1 MMKLVL
7 RGRKALVIGARRTGA
22 AVARYLSR
30 QGAEVLLSDQASN
43 AFEEERALLGGLAVE
58 WCLGRDD
65 ARLLQGVDF
74 VIPSP
79 GVPKSHP
86 LLKAAAMRGQ
96 PILAEIELAY
106 RSLSAPLYAITGTN
120 GKSTTTELLAR
131 MLRRSGI
138 HAFVGGNLGT
148 PLVDAVGLP
157 IDCAVAEV
165 SSFQLE
171 WVEELRPAIGV
182 FLNLTDDHLDR
193 YGSLDEYGEAK
204 AALFRA
210 QTSDDWVV
218 LSREDRWVWDLRQR
232 TRGRVIS
239 FGFDPV
245 EYGTFPRDGTIV
257 VRLPGGRRHEHE
269 ITFRMTRTRLRG
281 IHNLENVMAA
291 ATAALLAGAKPRA
304 VQAIIDEFRGLPHR
318 LQLVRQRQGVTYV
331 DDSKGTNVGAV
342 VKSLASMS
350 GPVILLAGGVDK
362 GGSYEPLRALV
373 RDRVKRLILFGEA
386 RENIRKV
393 LGPETDTVMVSSL
406 EDAVARASK
415 SARPGD
421 TVLLSPAC
429 ASFDMF
435 RDYADR
441 GARFRALVEAL

>member
-1 MMKLVL
+1 MMKLAL

-22 AVARYLSR
+22 AVARYLAR
-30 QGAEVLLSDQASN
+30 QGAEVLLSDQASTG
-43 AFEEERALLGGLAVE
+43 FDDERALLGGLAIE
-58 WCLGRDD
+58 WCLGREDTQ
-65 ARLLQGVDF
+65 LLQGVDL

-86 LLKAAAMRGQ
+86 LLQAAATRGL

-182 FLNLTDDHLDR
+182 FLNLSDDHLDR
-193 YGSLDEYGEAK
+193 YRSLDEYGEAK

-218 LSREDRWVWDLRQR
+218 LSREDRWVWDLRKR

-239 FGFDPV
+239 FGFDTV
-245 EYGTFPRDGTIV
+245 EYGTFPRDETIV
-257 VRLPGGRRHEHE
+257 VRLPEGRGHERE
-269 ITFRMTRTRLRG
+269 VAFRMARTRLRG
-281 IHNLENVMAA
+281 VHNLENVMAA
-291 ATAALLAGAKPRA
+291 ATAALLAGAEPGA
-304 VQAIIDEFRGLPHR
+304 VQASIDGFRGLPHR
-318 LQLVRQRQGVTYV
+318 LQLVRQRQGVSYV

-342 VKSLASMS
+342 VKSLISMS

-362 GGSYEPLRALV
+362 GGSYEPLRVLV

-386 RENIRKV
+386 GENIRKA
-393 LGPETDTVMVSSL
+393 LGPETDTVVVSSL
-406 EDAVARASK
+406 EDAVARASE